1 MGVHEILRIK
11 YTCYDQASVFLRLVL
26 HAMKWDTQKK
36 RKFHFSFFPRF
47 LFLRLL
53 ACEPGV
59 LMFFSRELVLIGIP
73 ECQMHYLM
81 FNSVH
86 FTPSK
91 FHHNDYHHS
100 QSKTILPIAATP
112 PRSLSTLFQIYATSP
127 HYHLV
132 IPHPSGCHGL
142 VR

>member
-36 RKFHFSFFPRF
+36 RKFQIFFPRF

-59 LMFFSRELVLIGIP
+59 LMFLT
-73 ECQMHYLM
+73 Q
-81 FNSVH
+81 N
-86 FTPSK
+86 
-91 FHHNDYHHS
+91 
-100 QSKTILPIAATP
+100 
-112 PRSLSTLFQIYATSP
+112 LSS
-127 HYHLV
+127 
-132 IPHPSGCHGL
+132 
-142 VR
+142 